1 MSQYLIDINQTEING
16 ELVQTVNARELHT
29 FLEITSKFAD
39 WIKNRIK
46 ECKFRENI
54 DFIGFSKFLEKGGRP
69 SIEYYLTLDMAKHL
83 SMIERNDKG
92 HQARAYFIECE
103 KRAKQVVTP
112 QMNLASA
119 LEDPLFVKK
128 LLLENITQLEALKSE
143 VNTLKPKAMAL
154 EGLQRSDG
162 LFGIIE
168 AAKVLE
174 VRPKDL
180 SDYLRRY
187 GWAYRRGPGSPLLPY
202 QDKIQKGLMDC
213 TTIMIQK
220 PDGTEKL
227 LPSTKITSKG
237 LACLREE
244 LYGKSQ

>member
-1 MSQYLIDINQTEING
+1 MS
-16 ELVQTVNARELHT
+16 
-29 FLEITSKFAD
+29 
-39 WIKNRIK
+39 
-46 ECKFRENI
+46 
-54 DFIGFSKFLEKGGRP
+54 
-69 SIEYYLTLDMAKHL
+69 SIEIAELCGKRHDHVMRDIKKMLEELSAPKFGVADFLGSYIDEQKKPRPCYYLPK
-83 SMIERNDKG
+83 R
-92 HQARAYFIECE
+92 ECLILVSGYSTAL
-103 KRAKQVVTP
+103 RAKIIDRWQ
-112 QMNLASA
+112 
-119 LEDPLFVKK
+119 
-128 LLLENITQLEALKSE
+128 QLEQQVAAPQIDYSSPQAMMGFLNYLQGQIDQKDNVIAE
-143 VNTLKPKAMAL
+143 LEPKAMAL
-154 EGLQRSDG
+154 EHLQRSDG

-174 VRPKDL
+174 VKPKDL